1 MFRRHP
7 FPGCGTWEHTLE
19 LNLRSR
25 RHGGVI
31 VVSCEGRIVYRDE
44 TAVLSRV
51 VRQALQHSREVV
63 LDLNRVR
70 SIDGAGLG
78 ELVLLHLWATTQEKA
93 LKLVGGSRW
102 LLQLLELTHLSSV
115 LASYAS
121 LEEATGPCPE
131 PVATLRFGNAAFD
144 AADA

>member
-1 MFRRHP
+1 M
-7 FPGCGTWEHTLE
+7 E
-19 LNLRSR
+19 LNLRTR

-51 VRQALQHSREVV
+51 VRQALQHSSEVV
-63 LDLNRVR
+63 LDLKRVR

-93 LKLVGGSRW
+93 LKLVGWSRW
-102 LLQLLELTHLSSV
+102 VLQLLELTHLSSV
-115 LASYAS
+115 LSSYAS

-131 PVATLRFGNAAFD
+131 PLTSLRFGNATSD
-144 AADA
+144 AADV